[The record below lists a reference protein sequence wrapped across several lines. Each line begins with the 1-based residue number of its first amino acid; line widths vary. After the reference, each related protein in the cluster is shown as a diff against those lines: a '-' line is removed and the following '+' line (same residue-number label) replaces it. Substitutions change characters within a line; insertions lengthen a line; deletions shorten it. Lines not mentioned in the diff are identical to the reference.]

1 MLNSNNNNKNNN
13 NSEFIIF
20 SGFQYNINFVLTYVC
35 LVVNI
40 LIWILHC
47 TFAVQVYYM
56 HKESKQ
62 LFPQQPF
69 LFIVISN

>member
-40 LIWILHC
+40 
-47 TFAVQVYYM
+47 
-56 HKESKQ
+56 
-62 LFPQQPF
+62 
-69 LFIVISN
+69 